1 MDSSTMQLK
10 AKIALLASL
19 PLVVVAAAFAGVIAW
34 QARNLAAEQTA
45 TIDASLM
52 QSKRVELEHYVD
64 LALSAIAPLYAS
76 GRNDP
81 ATLHEAEAILARMN
95 FGRDGYYFVYDLQ
108 GRNLV
113 HPREPDIVG
122 HNLWNLR
129 DADGLPV
136 VQRLVAAARGGSGF
150 QRYLWRKPSTGK
162 DAPKLGYVVLL
173 PRWGWVVGTGA
184 YLDDVERVEAGLQRH
199 VAASIR
205 ATMAELALISML
217 AIALAGSVGMAL
229 NVSAHRL
236 ADRRLRELAQRI
248 VTLQEDERARVAR
261 ELHDGISQL
270 LVSAKYQ
277 FELAQHQVDA
287 GGGDPREA
295 LGHGLGRIVD
305 AISEVRR
312 ISHAL
317 HPILLDRLGI
327 AAALGELARDFTER
341 TAIPVL
347 THLPQAIPKLSFGA
361 ALTLFRVAQ
370 ESLTNI
376 ERHAGATR
384 ASMRLE
390 IDAVEA
396 RLRISDNGRGF
407 DPGGVDARDGMGLR
421 NIRERVDHLRGEV
434 SLASGPKG
442 TTVYVSLPLR
452 STSQSPA

>member
-10 AKIALLASL
+10 AKIALLAIL
-19 PLVVVAAAFAGVIAW
+19 PLVVVAAAFAAVIAL
-34 QARNLAAEQTA
+34 QASRLAAEQTA

-52 QSKRVELEHYVD
+52 QSKRVELEHYID
-64 LALSAIAPLYAS
+64 LALSAIGPLYAS
-76 GRNDP
+76 GRDDA
-81 ATLHEAEAILARMN
+81 ATRHEAEAILARMN
-95 FGRDGYYFVYDLQ
+95 FGRDGYYFVYDLH
-108 GRNLV
+108 GRSLV

-122 HNLWNLR
+122 RNLWNLR
-129 DADGLPV
+129 DANGLPV
-136 VQRLVAAARGGSGF
+136 IQRLVAAARDGTGF
-150 QRYLWRKPSTGK
+150 QRYMWRKPSTGK

-184 YLDDVERVEAGLQRH
+184 YLDDVERVETGLRRH

-205 ATMAELALISML
+205 ATMAGLALISL
-217 AIALAGSVGMAL
+217 VAIALAGSVGMAL

-277 FELAQHQVDA
+277 FELAQHQVEA
-287 GGGDPREA
+287 GDGDPRDA
-295 LGHGLGRIVD
+295 LDRGVGRIVN

-317 HPILLDRLGI
+317 HPILLDRLGVS
-327 AAALGELARDFTER
+327 AALGELARDFSER
-341 TAIPVL
+341 TSIPVR
-347 THLPQAIPKLSFGA
+347 TRLPQEMPKVSFAA
-361 ALTLFRVAQ
+361 ALTLFRIAQ

-390 IDAVEA
+390 VDAAEA
-396 RLRISDNGRGF
+396 RLRITDNGCGF
-407 DPGGVDARDGMGLR
+407 DPGGVQARDGMGLR

-434 SLASGPKG
+434 SLASSSRG
-442 TTVYVSLPLR
+442 TTIYVSLPLR
-452 STSQSPA
+452 TTSRTTG